1 MKGLVQLCLVFVYL
15 HVTKATSPQP
25 NIVIILADDMGWDDI
40 GYNSNE
46 ISTPNLDRLSSQ
58 GVRFERYY
66 TQPVCTPS
74 RTSIMTGRY
83 PIHTGMQDSVIDKG
97 EPWGVGLNET
107 FLSQQLKQVGY
118 KTHCVGKWHMGYH
131 MKEYTPTYRG
141 FDSFYG
147 YYHSESDYFD
157 HKSFYRHLGLDL
169 HDNEM
174 PDWSQDG
181 VYNTELF
188 TQKADGII
196 QDHNIDDPLFLYLAY
211 EAPHVGWRSYPP
223 INDKIQAPQEW
234 IDKFQHIPHIGRR
247 KYVANVAYLDYSVG
261 EVYKSLERKGILD
274 NTIVLFIS
282 DNGAEPNGFRA
293 NWGSNFPLRGSKFSL
308 FEGGMRVPG
317 FITSKLLNDPGRTS
331 TELIHV
337 TDWYPT
343 LLHLAGSKIK
353 QQNLDGTNQWKA
365 IQNISCSSR
374 LEILLNIESLTNSS
388 GLIDGS
394 WKAVKQGKINV
405 KNVVSHGERSEGV
418 KIQEHEK
425 VMQDFDGWCVPPTAP
440 QYKPNKDARFPEC
453 FTQTVANDCANDY
466 CLFNLKDDPNE
477 TNDLSKAYPSV
488 LKNMIETIEK
498 YRKSQVPSR
507 IIRRADELADPI
519 HHNNS
524 FEPWIT
530 SE

>member
-25 NIVIILADDMGWDDI
+25 NIVIILADDMGYDDI

-46 ISTPNLDRLSSQ
+46 ISTPNLDRISSQ

-107 FLSQQLKQVGY
+107 FLSQRLKQLGY
-118 KTHCVGKWHMGYH
+118 KTHCVGKWHLGYH
-131 MKEYTPTYRG
+131 MKEYTPLYRG

-147 YYHSESDYFD
+147 YYLSESDYFD

-169 HDNEM
+169 HDGEK

-188 TQKADGII
+188 TQKADRVI
-196 QDHNIDDPLFLYLAY
+196 QDHNVDDPLFLYLAY
-211 EAPHVGWRSYPP
+211 EAPHTGWRNFPP

-247 KYVANVAYLDYSVG
+247 KFIANVAYLDYSVG

-274 NTIVLFIS
+274 NTVVLFIS
-282 DNGAEPNGFRA
+282 DNGAEPNGFRG
-293 NWGSNFPLRGSKFSL
+293 NWGSNFPLRGSKLSL
-308 FEGGMRVPG
+308 FEGGMRVPS
-317 FITSKLLNDPGRTS
+317 FITGKLLNNPGRIS

-353 QQNLDGTNQWKA
+353 QHNLDGTNQWKA

-374 LEILLNIESLTNSS
+374 EEILLNIESLTNAS
-388 GLIDGS
+388 GLIEGY

-405 KNVVSHGERSEGV
+405 KDVVSNGERT
-418 KIQEHEK
+418 EK
-425 VMQDFDGWCVPPTAP
+425 LNITGNGKELQDFDGWCVPPTAP
-440 QYKPNKDARFPEC
+440 QYKPNKNEHFPEC
-453 FTQTVANDCANDY
+453 FTQTLVNDCATEY
-466 CLFNLKDDPNE
+466 CLFNLKDDPSE
-477 TNDLSKAYPSV
+477 TNDLSKTYPRV
-488 LKNMIETIEK
+488 LKSMIEKIEK
-498 YRKSQVPSR
+498 YRKGQTPSR
-507 IIRRADELADPI
+507 MIRRPDIRSDPI
-519 HHNNS
+519 YHNNS
-524 FEPWIT
+524 FEPWLT